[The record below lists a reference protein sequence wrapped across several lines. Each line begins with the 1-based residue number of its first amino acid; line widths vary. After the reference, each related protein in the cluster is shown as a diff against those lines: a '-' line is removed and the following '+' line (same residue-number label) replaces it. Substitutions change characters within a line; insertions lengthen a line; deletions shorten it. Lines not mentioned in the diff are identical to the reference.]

1 MAESESLKRL
11 RFFTGQVLTA
21 ASFELEQKY
30 FREKLKRH
38 NRALHGFGIVSGLK
52 VIVEAG
58 QIIVEPGLALDCQ
71 GNELVV
77 GKTVVVSPVTCD
89 WPSAYVQVGFA
100 EEYTDLIPAA
110 GLAEPGLTEALQL
123 DMKEA
128 STITESGELFVA
140 QENSNRG
147 HRHLRARW
155 LACGQPHALTIAKL
169 KRSSQGWR
177 VERGYRAPAI
187 K

>member
-1 MAESESLKRL
+1 MAESQSLKRP
-11 RFFTGQVLTA
+11 RFFSGQLLTA
-21 ASFELEQKY
+21 EGFALEQNY

-38 NRALHGFGIVSGLK
+38 NRTLHGFGIISGLK
-52 VIVEAG
+52 VIVRAG
-58 QIIVEPGLALDCQ
+58 QIVVEPGLALDCE

-77 GKTVVVSPVTCD
+77 ATAVVVSPVSGD

-100 EEYTDLIPAA
+100 EEFTDLIPAA
-110 GLAEPGLTEALQL
+110 GLADSSLTEAVQL
-123 DMKEA
+123 DIKEA

-169 KRSSQGWR
+169 KQSSHGWR
-177 VERGYRAPAI
+177 VERGYRPPNI